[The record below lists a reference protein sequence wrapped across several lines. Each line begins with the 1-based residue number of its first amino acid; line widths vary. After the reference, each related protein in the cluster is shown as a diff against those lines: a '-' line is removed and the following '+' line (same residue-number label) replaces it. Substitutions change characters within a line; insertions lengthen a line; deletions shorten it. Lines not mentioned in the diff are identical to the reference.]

1 MLCLFENIVNV
12 SQSLAFNN
20 FFGMIFE
27 QSFYYVQ
34 NQFPFKGQLDSRMMM
49 RILQQSQN
57 TSNNLT
63 NELGV
68 LCTGQNLFEHFKNS
82 TNRIRTLNDFIVS
95 IERHSQEIDCASFH
109 TIKLLLQKLDEVLSV
124 SGKFIFDIF
133 KFNFTKY
140 SLLLLIKLNDLI
152 NLFVNWWNEITWTLN
167 LANHLV
173 DWKIVINFFKL
184 VNQTRFMSAVD
195 FIIDLLQV
203 KCEFILLL
211 IKAFHIELCL
221 NWSLFRLL
229 SYHVS
234 NRRWVATFYILQL
247 LNILNSAS
255 RCVGD
260 IANQEDF

>member
-34 NQFPFKGQLDSRMMM
+34 NQFPFKGQLDSR
-49 RILQQSQN
+49 ILQQSQN
-57 TSNNLT
+57 ASNNLT

-82 TNRIRTLNDFIVS
+82 TNRIRTLDDFICS

-124 SGKFIFDIF
+124 SSKFTFDVF
-133 KFNFTKY
+133 KFHFTKY

-152 NLFVNWWNEITWTLN
+152 NLFVNWWKKITWTLN

-173 DWKIVINFFKL
+173 D
-184 VNQTRFMSAVD
+184 
-195 FIIDLLQV
+195 
-203 KCEFILLL
+203 
-211 IKAFHIELCL
+211 
-221 NWSLFRLL
+221 
-229 SYHVS
+229 
-234 NRRWVATFYILQL
+234 
-247 LNILNSAS
+247 
-255 RCVGD
+255 
-260 IANQEDF
+260 